1 MADTPMQTA
10 KTPWHL
16 WTIGA
21 ISLLWNAV
29 GVVDFVMTQTKN
41 EAYMGQF
48 SPEQLEYFY
57 GFPLWVV
64 TAWGVATWGSLL
76 GSVLLLLRRKLTV
89 VVNLVV
95 LVAMGLT
102 FVHNFVLSDGL
113 KLMGGV
119 GPAIFTAVIVL
130 VGVLLLV
137 YARAMLRRG
146 VLR

>member
-29 GVVDFVMTQTKN
+29 GAVDFIMTQTKN
-41 EAYMGQF
+41 QAYMGQF
-48 SPEQLEYFY
+48 TPEQLEYFY
-57 GFPLWVV
+57 GFPHWVV
-64 TAWGVATWGSLL
+64 ISWGVATGGSVLGSL
-76 GSVLLLLRRKLTV
+76 LLLLRRKLALP
-89 VVNLVV
+89 VNLVV
-95 LVAMGLT
+95 VLAMGPT
-102 FVHNFVLSDGL
+102 FTHNFILSDGFRI
-113 KLMGGV
+113 MGGV

-130 VGVLLLV
+130 IGLLLLV
-137 YARAMLRRG
+137 YARAMVKRG

>member
-1 MADTPMQTA
+1 MQTA
-10 KTPWHL
+10 ETPWHL

-41 EAYMGQF
+41 QAYMGQF
-48 SPEQLEYFY
+48 TPEQLEYFY
-57 GFPLWVV
+57 GFPRWVV
-64 TAWGVATWGSLL
+64 IAWGVATGGSVL
-76 GSVLLLLRRKLTV
+76 GSALLLLRRRFTV
-89 VVNLVV
+89 QINLVV

-102 FVHNFVLSDGL
+102 FVHNFVLSDGFTI
-113 KLMGGV
+113 MGGV

-130 VGVLLLV
+130 VGVLLFA
-137 YARAMLRRG
+137 YARAMAKRG